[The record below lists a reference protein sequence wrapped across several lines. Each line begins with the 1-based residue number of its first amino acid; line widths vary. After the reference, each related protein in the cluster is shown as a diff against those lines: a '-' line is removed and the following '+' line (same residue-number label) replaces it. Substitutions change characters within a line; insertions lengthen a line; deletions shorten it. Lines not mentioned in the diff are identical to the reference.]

1 MQDQS
6 PGYFIDHH
14 MVAWGDKVKSK
25 YVIDNNTLTQDH
37 KKILRLP
44 TYHPCHI
51 LTELVWADVKQGFT
65 IKNMTFM
72 VMDVKVSNNYQ
83 KVKYKNG

>member
-1 MQDQS
+1 MGES
-6 PGYFIDHH
+6 N
-14 MVAWGDKVKSK
+14 

-44 TYHPCHI
+44 TYHPGHI
-51 LTELVWADVKQGFT
+51 LTEIVWADVKHGFT
-65 IKNMTFM
+65 TKNMTIM
-72 VMDVKVSNNYQ
+72 VMDVKVKNNTQ